1 MKAIASLKSV
11 VTELYPL
18 HRTLVSDGT
27 DRALEIIRE
36 YMPDNA
42 DYAIEI
48 FEPGK
53 KVWTWKAP
61 ERYIVHE
68 ARLETEDGE
77 KVVDF
82 FDNPLHL
89 VSYSLPVE
97 NTFSWE
103 ELEPHLHYSEDRP
116 QAIPWEFKYYERSWG
131 FCLSKD
137 HFDRLSREKRYR
149 AVIRVDFAT
158 EADQG
163 LRIGVGTVHP
173 EGEWREEAGEML
185 ICAHVCH
192 PYQANDDI
200 SGVVTAMEVAR
211 RLAER
216 QLPEGSMSVRF
227 LFCPET
233 IGTICYLSH
242 HEDLIPKIK
251 GGIFSEMT
259 GNLNSLALQ
268 RTRQDSALLD
278 HCARSVLEH
287 RGEHFREGAFREVV
301 GNDEMVINGPGVNIP
316 CISLSRWPYHEY
328 HTSDDNPEII
338 HEEMLV
344 EAADTIEE
352 IVRVYASNYIPK
364 RTFRG
369 PVFLS
374 GHGLWVDWRVN
385 LKLNRALEKIMLRFE
400 GLHSV
405 FDIAHEL
412 DLGYWE
418 TREYVERFR
427 AEGLVQALPIPS
439 DSLES

>member
-1 MKAIASLKSV
+1 MKAISSLRDV
-11 VTELYPL
+11 VKELYPL

-27 DRALEIIRE
+27 DRALEIIGE
-36 YMPDNA
+36 YMPANT

-53 KVWTWKAP
+53 RVWTWQAP

-82 FDNPLHL
+82 MDNPLHL
-89 VSYSLPVE
+89 VSYSLPVDGI
-97 NTFSWE
+97 FSWE
-103 ELEPHLHYSEDRP
+103 ELEPHLHYSAERP
-116 QAIPWEFKYYERSWG
+116 HAIPWEFKYYERSWG

-137 HFDRLSREKRYR
+137 QYDRLPRDKRFR
-149 AVIRVDFAT
+149 AVIRVDFAQG
-158 EADQG
+158 ADQG
-163 LRIGVGTVHP
+163 LRIGVGVVQP
-173 EGEWREEAGEML
+173 KGERHEDSGEML
-185 ICAHVCH
+185 ICSHVCH

-200 SGVVTAMEVAR
+200 AGVVTALEVAR

-233 IGTICYLSH
+233 IGSICYLSH
-242 HEDLIPKIK
+242 HEDLIPNLK
-251 GGIFSEMT
+251 GGIFCEMT
-259 GNLNSLALQ
+259 GNQNTLALQ
-268 RTRQDSALLD
+268 RTRQDSNLLD

-287 RGEHFREGAFREVV
+287 RVEHFREGAFREVV

-316 CISLSRWPYHEY
+316 CISLSRWPYDEY

-344 EAADTIEE
+344 EAADSIEE
-352 IVRVYASNYIPK
+352 MIRIYASNYIPK

-385 LKLNRALEKIMLRFE
+385 MKLNRALEKIMLRFE
-400 GLHSV
+400 GDHSV
-405 FDIAHEL
+405 FDIANEL
-412 DLGYWE
+412 DLDYWE
-418 TREYVERFR
+418 TREYIERFR
-427 AEGLVQALPIPS
+427 MEGLVQALSIPS
-439 DSLES
+439 VSAES